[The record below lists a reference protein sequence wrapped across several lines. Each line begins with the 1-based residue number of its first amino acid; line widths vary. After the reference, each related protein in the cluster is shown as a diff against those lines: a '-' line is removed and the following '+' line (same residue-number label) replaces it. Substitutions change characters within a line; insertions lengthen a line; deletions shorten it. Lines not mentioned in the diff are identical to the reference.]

1 MSRKRKAVVRDITP
15 DYKFNSVRL
24 SKFINCLMLKG
35 KKSLAEKIVYG
46 AFDIIKDKTE
56 KDPMEVFEGALKN
69 ATPQVKVVSKR
80 LGGSNYQVPRE
91 IEAKEGQA
99 MVFRWIIGFARTRK
113 EDTMSKRLAE
123 ELIAAN
129 KGEGASVKKKDETHK
144 MAEAN
149 RAFAHIRW

>member
-1 MSRKRKAVVRDITP
+1 MSRRRKAVERKITP
-15 DYKFNSVRL
+15 DYKYNSVKL
-24 SKFINCLMLKG
+24 SKFINNLMLKG
-35 KKSLAEKIVYG
+35 KKSLAEQIVYD

-91 IEAKEGQA
+91 IGQKEGQA
-99 MVFRWIIGFARTRK
+99 MVFRWLINFARTRK
-113 EDTMSKRLAE
+113 ENTMSKRLAE
-123 ELIAAN
+123 ELMAAN
-129 KGEGASVKKKDETHK
+129 NGEGASVKKKDETHK